1 MAQKRYDKYGNV
13 GTGAGYVYTVDPTAI
28 QPPQYENPNV
38 YSADTSQNKQGW
50 YDAGLAA
57 MANDP
62 TSTWYTG
69 GGQYE
74 ASYVYD
80 QIQQNKDVWHSA
92 DDQMK
97 KLQAEYANGTSSFTA
112 EQYASEMQRLQDVKD
127 MANKSAEAWRATA
140 GYSGGADGSEYIAL
154 GGAGIGS
161 MGTSRVQ
168 DSNSMYSGN
177 TGGSAEGFYV
187 NYYTPGQ
194 EGISADELAQA
205 NPNFVNLQGTAQ
217 GTNAGYDDLARE
229 MYINYTKTQDG
240 IGEMMGMSGLGGS
253 GLTETSRVNLGNQ
266 YQEGLYQ
273 NEQARNQALNAL
285 RTQIAS
291 YLSQGAI
298 TQEQADALYAGLTTG
313 DYTVQGEGIPAV
325 AESWNSVFVPYNEG
339 GSGQN
344 QLADI
349 GAMTEAYRA
358 ALAQQYANPQT
369 ATYDGGALTPTLDEA
384 SMYYLLKSIGMNDD
398 AINAYYTPG
407 VKAPTLADVIAER
420 TPQVQQVQQQTVQN
434 GGGGNRVA
442 DPNAILAQ
450 LAQQYG
456 VGTNQYD
463 EAGFAAAVNSAITSG
478 QITAADYT
486 AWGKTIGTVNDP
498 TAMINYWG
506 RTYDTATFNKLI
518 DTAAASGQITWE
530 EAAAAKKNKP
540 AQISPTA
547 DALDPVANPLM
558 DNVYNAPTTAAATNP
573 TTGGQTGNSNVKKY
587 LDTLMRGENTNTG
600 LMETSVTLTPE
611 NLTTYSQLMQ
621 PTEFAQLVKAEID
634 SGNLPWNAYTAW
646 ASTQPWYSNWAFD
659 PRGAAVNPSAGI
671 SSPTQ
676 YSTQPAEN
684 NKITNDLNRWYNTY
698 DRDTF
703 RKFVNT
709 AVSNKQMSWKDVM
722 AWAERTG
729 AIL

>member
-28 QPPQYENPNV
+28 QPPQYATPNV
-38 YSADTSQNKQGW
+38 YSADTSQNQQGW

-69 GGQYE
+69 GDQYE

-97 KLQAEYANGTSSFTA
+97 TLQAEYANGTSSFTP
-112 EQYASEMQRLQDVKD
+112 EQYDTEMQRLQDVKD
-127 MANKSAEAWRATA
+127 MAHKSTEAWRATA

-154 GGAGIGS
+154 GGAGTGS

-168 DSNSMYSGN
+168 DSNSMYSGAP
-177 TGGSAEGFYV
+177 GGSAEGFYV

-229 MYINYTKTQDG
+229 LYINYTKTQDG

-285 RTQIAS
+285 RTQIAN

-369 ATYDGGALTPTLDEA
+369 ATYDGGTLTPTLDEA

-407 VKAPTLADVIAER
+407 VKAPTLEDVIAER
-420 TPQVQQVQQQTVQN
+420 TPQVQQQTVQN

-442 DPNAILAQ
+442 DPNAFLTQ

-463 EAGFAAAVNSAITSG
+463 EAGFAAALNSAITSG
-478 QITAADYT
+478 QITSADYT
-486 AWGKTIGTVNDP
+486 AWGNTIGTVNDP

-540 AQISPTA
+540 TQISPTA
-547 DALDPVANPLM
+547 DALDPVVNPLM
-558 DNVYNAPTTAAATNP
+558 DNVYNVPTTAAATNP
-573 TTGGQTGNSNVKKY
+573 TTGDQTGNSNVKNY
-587 LDTLMRGENTNTG
+587 LDTLMRGGNTAI
-600 LMETSVTLTPE
+600 V
-611 NLTTYSQLMQ
+611 
-621 PTEFAQLVKAEID
+621 D
-634 SGNLPWNAYTAW
+634 S
-646 ASTQPWYSNWAFD
+646 
-659 PRGAAVNPSAGI
+659 R
-671 SSPTQ
+671 
-676 YSTQPAEN
+676 
-684 NKITNDLNRWYNTY
+684 ITNDLNRWYNTY

-709 AVSNKQMSWKDVM
+709 AVSNNQMTWNDVM